1 VVLYIAVPVIKE
13 NKHIIC
19 SSGDNPV
26 AEKKV
31 VLLSVSTTA
40 YLSSCFYVPMVWVAL
55 PGVGGVVEV
64 TDDYQIIIIL
74 HR

>member
-40 YLSSCFYVPMVWVAL
+40 YPPVSTVPMDKLLYREW
-55 PGVGGVVEV
+55 GE
-64 TDDYQIIIIL
+64 
-74 HR
+74 